1 MRRLKAFVVLVS
13 VAGALT
19 VLVPPAAAGPVSAVV
34 HPPNPFITGPGEV
47 IFEPGSILQAH
58 RRARV
63 SGALSRRPAR
73 SRIASDVED
82 VVERELPA

>member
-34 HPPNPFITGPGEV
+34 YPPNPFITGPGEV
-47 IFEPGSILQAH
+47 SFEPGSIL
-58 RRARV
+58 
-63 SGALSRRPAR
+63 
-73 SRIASDVED
+73 
-82 VVERELPA
+82 VVRDTGTEAKVLVNRTITPMYPPNPY